1 MSALPEVEGF
11 RLSPMQE
18 GLLFHALSEP
28 QSRAYHVQMIF
39 AIEGP
44 LDAEA
49 FAGAWRYLFRRHDI
63 LRTIFHH
70 DDVGRP
76 LQSVLHDCTPELT
89 IEDGPMPPAWAERD
103 RQRGFDLAHEP
114 PMRLALFRLGDA
126 LHQLVWS
133 YHHLLLDG
141 WCLGI
146 LQHELLAGYEAFR
159 RNTRPTLP
167 PARQFRSYIDWLSQR
182 DADAA
187 RDHWRRELEGLER
200 ATGVPP
206 LARSHGSGARPRER
220 TLLIDRATTA
230 ALRRLAASLPVTL
243 GSVVEAAWG
252 IVLSRYN
259 DTDDVLFGCVVS
271 GRPPDLDGA
280 ERIVGP
286 FINTIPL
293 RIRMAHE
300 QTVSELLRAV
310 QWSSLGAQPHHHA
323 PLAGIQALTPLGAA
337 LFDHL
342 LVFDNYPE
350 GNGGASAFSIR
361 EIETV
366 DRTHY
371 PFSLVVVQAEELRIK
386 FLYDA
391 GHYDDE
397 QIARTARHFETVLR
411 AIAANPA
418 ARVSAI
424 SILPTDER
432 ERVLHDFRGRRPA
445 WRDERTV
452 VDLIDEQTARTPDAI
467 AVVCAEERLTY
478 RELGERSGALA
489 SRLAAEE
496 TVAVFLDRTAAL
508 PVALFGIARA
518 GAAFLPI
525 DIDHPPER
533 IAFILRDSG
542 ARVVVT
548 TSELRARLPDGVTP
562 ICLDDPETTR
572 GRDSA
577 APSRATPRGLAYILY
592 TSGSTGTPKGCL
604 IEHRQLAHYLRF
616 ANGFYFQRATQGS
629 FGLFTSP
636 AFDLSMTALFL
647 PLLRG
652 RTVHLFPA
660 VLDPAE
666 ALASV
671 FRSGEIDCVKLTP
684 SHVDAL
690 AQLDL
695 GSSPIEVAI
704 LGGEAV
710 TAAHIRALFRLNPAM
725 RVFNEY
731 GPTEATVG
739 CVVREVCAGEERI
752 PIGRPIDGFSVYV
765 LDRNLRPAPLGVT
778 GELVLAGPS
787 VARGYLHDDARTH
800 ERFLDDPFEPG
811 RRMYRSGDLGRWLPG
826 GELELLG
833 RRDDQIK
840 IRGQRIEPREVEE
853 ALHAVD
859 GVRRAVVL
867 ARAGRLVAWLE
878 CEPTAGDNPALR
890 DALRRRLPEAMI
902 PAAFVRMA
910 ALPMTRNGKID
921 RGRLPDP
928 ADDTRAPETM
938 PRDAIDERLLAVCRE
953 VLDRDDLGLG
963 DNFLASGGHS
973 LTAMQVVSRV
983 HRRLGVRLALRDFLA
998 APALADA
1005 AALIRAATPSP
1016 YAAIEPAPPRE
1027 TYELSHA
1034 QHRLWLLHHLGG
1046 GTAYNM
1052 PKAFTHEGALDLAAL
1067 RGALAAVI
1075 ARHETLRTAFMMRNG
1090 EPQQLVLEC
1099 ADANA
1104 GTDVRLLDVVDEAA
1118 AARIAEQEALTPFD
1132 LERPPLIRLTALRLA
1147 ERRFVLLLTMHHIV
1161 GDGWSL
1167 NVLYREIAALYDAL
1181 RRGAPETLPPLRI
1194 QYKDFAAWQ
1203 NASDLSEHE
1212 AYWIEKLRG
1221 APESLRLPYDRR
1233 PADGDRSFRGSIER
1247 ARLDG
1252 TAAAALR
1259 ELALRRG
1266 TTLSNVVLTFFA
1278 AMLFAFTRQEDFCI
1292 GVSTANRDDPDV
1304 EPLIGFFVNILP
1316 FRVLASPSMSFHD
1329 LLHQIGTTADEAFA
1343 HRDYPFDLLV
1353 RRLNPGRH
1361 ANRQPL
1367 LNVVYGFQ
1375 NFAGVHAAGA
1385 PSEAA
1390 TDLNDSREFP
1400 VSFRTS
1406 KFDLCLFVSEIG
1418 DTLLLEIEFDSDLF
1432 LPLTINRML
1441 ECFARSARMALTDA
1455 PLSALGT
1462 ADALERDSVIAAMR
1476 AFNDTAAPL
1485 PRDATVHRLFLE
1497 QTAATPDAV
1506 AVIHGATAMTYAELA
1521 RRSEELARFLVDRG
1535 VAEEEFVCVLLDRTP
1550 EVIVAILAILRAGAA
1565 YVPLGADM
1573 PYERLR
1579 GIVAD
1584 TGARMLIT
1592 SKGHIA
1598 TANRLQWDCP
1608 ALAAFLCVDSD
1619 GVQAEIEQRGGMM
1632 APEIWDY
1639 VAEEA
1644 FDDISGGGWKS
1655 SYTGEWLSREVM
1667 DEYGENIRR
1676 KLAPLLTPASRVL
1689 EIGCATGISMFRLA
1703 PLVARYAG
1711 TDLSPAIVAWS
1722 EREAARRGLSNV
1734 RLAALAAHEIDRLDE
1749 SGFDVVVLNSVIEC
1763 FTGHNYLRDVLR
1775 KAIALLGERGSLFL
1789 GNLWDQDR
1797 KGEFVQ
1803 SLLDFRR
1810 ANPEAGRR
1818 AKIDRGDDLF
1828 IARAFLEDLRFDFPE
1843 IAGIEFSTMIG
1854 SAESELSRFGYDAL
1868 ITIDKRAANAR
1879 PAARHRSQF
1888 DRRDVA
1894 ACAAALFPRGGPGSL
1909 AYLMYTS
1916 GTSGQPKG
1924 VMIEHR
1930 SIVRLVRNAA
1940 YMSFGPDDRVL
1951 QAGALA
1957 FDASTFEIWGPLL
1970 NGGAVVLAESESFLR
1985 AAGFRQTVESNGVTA
2000 LFLTG
2005 SLFNQLTEE
2014 DPTVFRTLNT
2024 LLAGGEKLSPR
2035 HINAVRAANPSLQLK
2050 NGYGPTENTTFSTWY
2065 DIVAPQEHDVP
2076 IGRPIG
2082 NSTAWILDGGRD
2094 PVVPG
2099 MPGELCVGGAGLAR
2113 GYWNRPALTEEKF
2126 IAHPFAPGER
2136 LYRTGDLVRQLP
2148 SGDIEF
2154 IGRTDNEV
2162 KVRGFRIELEEIESH
2177 LLRHPLVGEAAV
2189 VARDA
2194 AGGKEL
2200 IAFAAGG
2207 EGLDAATLR
2216 DHLRALLPEAMTP
2229 SRFVIRGRLP
2239 LNSSGKVDRG
2249 ALANASLAGAARGDS
2264 VGPVTPSEEK
2274 LAEIW
2279 RRVLERDD
2287 VGVTSDFFELGGH
2300 SLKVARLASM
2310 MARDL
2315 GVDPPLAIIFRWPTI
2330 RQLAAYIDELGRVDR
2345 RLLDDALVT
2354 MNRREGSP
2362 QLFAFPPGSG
2372 YCLAYT
2378 QLADEWPS
2386 PFHGFAFIENDDR
2399 LEQYVSM
2406 IRRTGVAPHI
2416 LFGYSGGGKLA
2427 FRVAQALESAGEP
2440 VRAIVMFD
2448 SARYLRPVRF
2458 SDEEIHDAASEFLRG
2473 ITSEVLRERALRRI
2487 RNYREFLGMSVERGT
2502 VRADIHLITAADS
2515 TDVVCS
2521 DDGTPVATLSG
2532 WSELTSGHFQQH
2544 RGSGKHR
2551 EMLEAPHLGANVALL
2566 REIVGPGQ

>member
-28 QSRAYHVQMIF
+28 RSRAYHVQMIF
-39 AIEGP
+39 AIDGP

-76 LQSVLHDCTPELT
+76 LQSVLHDCAPELT

-103 RQRGFDLAHEP
+103 RERGFDLAHEP
-114 PMRLALFRLGDA
+114 PMRLALFRLGDT
-126 LHQLVWS
+126 LHHLVWS

-146 LQHELLAGYEAFR
+146 LQHELLAAYDALR
-159 RNTRPTLP
+159 RATRPALP
-167 PARQFRSYIDWLSQR
+167 PARQFRCYIDWLARR
-182 DADAA
+182 DADTA
-187 RDHWRRELEGLER
+187 RDHWQRELEGFER

-206 LARSHGSGARPRER
+206 LALPNGSDALPRER
-220 TLLIDRATTA
+220 ALLLDRATTA

-243 GSVVEAAWG
+243 SSVVEAAWG
-252 IVLSRYN
+252 VLLSLYN

-300 QTVSELLRAV
+300 QTVAGLLRAV

-323 PLAGIQALTPLGAA
+323 PLAEIQALTHLGVA

-350 GNGGASAFSIR
+350 GDGGPSPFSIR
-361 EIETV
+361 EIETG

-371 PFSLVVVQAEELRIK
+371 PFSLVVVPAEELRIK

-391 GHYDDE
+391 RLYDEE
-397 QIARTARHFETVLR
+397 QVARTARHFDAVLR

-424 SILPTDER
+424 PILPADER

-452 VDLIDEQTARTPDAI
+452 VDLIDEQTAAAPDAL

-478 RELGERSGALA
+478 RELGERAGALA

-496 TVAVFLDRTAAL
+496 PVAVFLDRIAAF
-508 PVALFGIARA
+508 PVALLGIARA

-533 IAFILRDSG
+533 VAYILRDSG

-548 TSELRARLPDGVTP
+548 MSELRARLPDGMAL
-562 ICLDDPETTR
+562 ICLDDPETMKGHNPAT
-572 GRDSA
+572 
-577 APSRATPRGLAYILY
+577 PSRATPGGLAYILY

-604 IEHRQLAHYLRF
+604 IEHRQLAHYLRW

-666 ALASV
+666 TLAAV
-671 FRSGEIDCVKLTP
+671 FCSGEINCVKLTP

-695 GSSPIEVAI
+695 RSSPIEVAI

-710 TAAHIRALFRLNPAM
+710 TAEHARTLFRLNPAM

-739 CVVREVCAGEERI
+739 CVVHEVRAGEERI

-765 LDRNLRPAPLGVT
+765 LDRHLRPAPLGVT

-787 VARGYLHDDARTH
+787 VARGYLHDDTRTN

-867 ARAGRLVAWLE
+867 ARAGRLIAWLE
-878 CEPTAGDNPALR
+878 GEPIAGDDAALR

-910 ALPMTRNGKID
+910 ALPMTLNGKID
-921 RGRLPDP
+921 RARLHDP
-928 ADDTRAPETM
+928 ADDARAPGAI
-938 PRDAIDERLLAVCRE
+938 PRDALDEQLLAVCRE
-953 VLDRDDLGLG
+953 VLERDDLGLG
-963 DNFLASGGHS
+963 DNFLASGGYS

-983 HRRLGVRLALRDFLA
+983 HRRLGVRLPLRDFLA

-1016 YAAIEPAPPRE
+1016 YAAIEPSPHRE

-1034 QHRLWLLHHLGG
+1034 QHRLWLLHQLGG
-1046 GTAYNM
+1046 GVAYNM

-1067 RGALAAVI
+1067 RGALATVI
-1075 ARHETLRTAFMMRNG
+1075 ARHETLRTAFVVRNG
-1090 EPQQLVLEC
+1090 EPRQSVLER
-1099 ADANA
+1099 ADA
-1104 GTDVRLLDVVDEAA
+1104 DVRLIDVRDEAA

-1132 LERPPLIRLTALRLA
+1132 LESPPLIRLTALRLA

-1167 NVLYREIAALYDAL
+1167 NVLYREIAALYAA
-1181 RRGAPETLPPLRI
+1181 RRRRAPDTLPPLRI

-1203 NASDLSEHE
+1203 NASDLGEHE
-1212 AYWIEKLRG
+1212 AYWISKLRG

-1247 ARLDG
+1247 ARLGDASA
-1252 TAAAALR
+1252 TALR
-1259 ELALRRG
+1259 ELAIRRG
-1266 TTLSNVVLTFFA
+1266 TTLSNVVLTSFA
-1278 AMLFAFTRQEDFCI
+1278 AVLFAFTRQEDFCI

-1329 LLHQIGTTADEAFA
+1329 LLRQIGATADDAFA

-1385 PSEAA
+1385 PAEAG
-1390 TDLNDSREFP
+1390 TDLEDSREFP

-1432 LPLTINRML
+1432 LPPTIRLML
-1441 ECFARSARMALTDA
+1441 ESFERCARTASADA
-1455 PLSALGT
+1455 PLTTLGT
-1462 ADALERDSVIAAMR
+1462 ADALERDAIVAAMR
-1476 AFNDTAAPL
+1476 AINDTAAPL
-1485 PRDATVHRLFLE
+1485 PVDATVHRLFLE
-1497 QTAATPDAV
+1497 QAAATPDAV
-1506 AVIHGATAMTYAELA
+1506 AVMHGATAMTYAELA
-1521 RRSEELARFLVDRG
+1521 RRSAELARFLVAHG
-1535 VAEEEFVCVLLDRTP
+1535 VAEEHFVCVLLDRTP

-1565 YVPLGADM
+1565 YVPLGPDM

-1584 TGARMLIT
+1584 TGARMLVT
-1592 SKGHIA
+1592 SKRHIT

-1608 ALAAFLCVDSD
+1608 ELAAFLCVDSD
-1619 GVQAEIEQRGGMM
+1619 GVHGEIEQRGGMM

-1676 KLAPLLTPASRVL
+1676 KLAPRLTPASRVL

-1703 PLVARYAG
+1703 PLVARYVG

-1722 EREAARRGLSNV
+1722 EREAGRRGLSNV
-1734 RLAALAAHEIDRLDE
+1734 RLAALAAHEIDRLGE

-1775 KAIALLGERGSLFL
+1775 KSIALLGERGSLFL

-1843 IAGIEFSTMIG
+1843 IAAIEFSTMIG

-1868 ITIDKRAANAR
+1868 ITIDKRRASAR

-1894 ACAAALFPRGGPGSL
+1894 ACAAAGLPARGGPGTL

-1940 YMSFGPDDRVL
+1940 YISFGPQDRVL
-1951 QAGALA
+1951 QAGALG
-1957 FDASTFEIWGPLL
+1957 FDASTFEIWGPLP

-1985 AAGFRQTVESNGVTA
+1985 AASFRRTIESNGVTA

-2005 SLFNQLTEE
+2005 SLFNQITEE
-2014 DPTVFRTLNT
+2014 DPTVFRSLNT
-2024 LLAGGEKLSPR
+2024 LLVGGEKLSPR
-2035 HINAVRAANPSLQLK
+2035 HVNAVRAANPSLQLK

-2065 DIVAPQEHDVP
+2065 DIVAPQERDVP

-2099 MPGELCVGGAGLAR
+2099 MPGELCVGGVGLAR
-2113 GYWNRPALTEEKF
+2113 GYWNRPELTKEKF
-2126 IAHPFAPGER
+2126 IAHPFQQGER

-2177 LLRHPLVGEAAV
+2177 LLRHPLVAEAAV
-2189 VARDA
+2189 VTRDA

-2207 EGLDAATLR
+2207 DGLEAAALR
-2216 DHLRALLPEAMTP
+2216 EHLHSLLPEAMTP
-2229 SRFVIRGRLP
+2229 SRFVIREKLP
-2239 LNSSGKVDRG
+2239 LNASGKVDRA
-2249 ALANASLAGAARGDS
+2249 ALASASLAATAHGEAVDA
-2264 VGPVTPSEEK
+2264 VTPSEEK

-2315 GVDPPLAIIFRWPTI
+2315 GVELPLAIIFRWPTI
-2330 RQLAAYIDELGRVDR
+2330 RQLAAYIDELSRVDR

-2354 MNRREGSP
+2354 MNRHGGSP

-2378 QLADEWPS
+2378 QLAEEWPS
-2386 PFHGFAFIENDDR
+2386 PFHGFAFIEDDDR
-2399 LEQYVSM
+2399 LERYVSM
-2406 IRRTGVAPHI
+2406 IRRTGVAPHV

-2427 FRVAQALESAGEP
+2427 FRVAQALESASEP

-2458 SDEEIHDAASEFLRG
+2458 SDEEIRGAASEFLRG

-2487 RNYREFLGMSVERGT
+2487 RSYREFLGMSVERGT
-2502 VRADIHLITAADS
+2502 VRADIHLVTAADS
-2515 TDVVCS
+2515 TDVVCG
-2521 DDGTPVATLSG
+2521 DDGTPVATLPG
-2532 WSELTSGHFQQH
+2532 WSELTSGRFQLR
-2544 RGSGKHR
+2544 RGSGRHR
-2551 EMLEAPHLGANVALL
+2551 EMLEAPHLRANVALL
-2566 REIVGPGQ
+2566 REIVRPGQ